1 MVVDG
6 LAARAGVRQGR
17 ELSEAWLAPAMLA
30 GQDVLLVKPLTFMNR
45 SGVAVERVLGEQG
58 GQPQDLIVVLDDV
71 ALPLDTLRLR
81 ERGSHG
87 GHNGLRSLIDVLG
100 TDEFPRLRLGVGRG
114 DEPAFDMADYVLSP
128 FPPEEVLVVQEL
140 VGRAGDAVA
149 CLLEQGVG
157 AAMNAFNGPRKA

>member
-17 ELSEAWLAPAMLA
+17 EQAEAWLAPATLA
-30 GQDVLLVKPLTFMNR
+30 GQEFLLVKPLTFMNR
-45 SGVAVERVLGEQG
+45 SGVAVERLLADRG
-58 GQPQDLIVVLDDV
+58 GRPHDLIVVLDDV
-71 ALPLDTLRLR
+71 ALPLDVLRIR

-100 TDEFPRLRLGVGRG
+100 SDEFPRVRLGVGPA
-114 DEPAFDMADYVLSP
+114 EAAFDMADYVLSP
-128 FPPEEVLVVQEL
+128 FPPEEVLIVQEL
-140 VGRAGDAVA
+140 VGRAGDAVL
-149 CLLEQGVG
+149 CLLEQGPA